1 MISRKFVRKRAYLPP
16 TTIPEDA
23 CDETSKSS
31 MELSS
36 PEQLPP
42 SSLPV
47 PQLDS
52 VKLIFKSANILTR
65 YEWIIDKHFHGNI
78 EKNVC
83 LEFNC
88 IKNSEPYTG
97 MYDRQFVITKNV
109 VSSEK
114 AFGTSE

>member
-65 YEWIIDKHFHGNI
+65 NEWKDN
-78 EKNVC
+78 
-83 LEFNC
+83 
-88 IKNSEPYTG
+88 
-97 MYDRQFVITKNV
+97 R
-109 VSSEK
+109 
-114 AFGTSE
+114 